1 MNENATEFVSR
12 LTMTRDGPDALRMP
26 GEKIMTADTAYEWRK
41 GLRNHGT
48 CLVFTNGCFDLL
60 HRGHVEYLFQ
70 ARRVGGALMVAVNS
84 DASIRRIKGPDRP
97 IIEQQDRVFMLAS
110 LEAVDAVV
118 VFEEDT
124 ALQTIAAIQPDI
136 YVKGGDYT
144 ADTINQQE
152 RRLVQSMGCRIVLV
166 PEVQGFSTTALVG
179 RIRRTENRVE
189 KDTGE

>member
-1 MNENATEFVSR
+1 
-12 LTMTRDGPDALRMP
+12 MTRDGPDALRMP